1 MCTKTH
7 KENKKVVADYDRS
20 ERRKM
25 FEDFNLKHDALLSTI
40 DNLNGKGNKYINK
53 ESLRDFPL
61 MEWVQLNPKV
71 RFRQRNPIMGD
82 ILVFDTEISAGG
94 EFGLHVHDCDEV
106 CDIIK
111 GDLVDLM
118 SNREAKEGETIEFK
132 SHKDHI
138 PISLTDTV
146 LKVYFK

>member
-1 MCTKTH
+1 MCLPPYKQNKTITP
-7 KENKKVVADYDRS
+7 ELDRS
-20 ERRKM
+20 ERKKL
-25 FEDFNLKHDALLSTI
+25 FDDFSAKHDALLSTI
-40 DNLNGKGNKYINK
+40 DNFNGKGEKYINK
-53 ESLRDFPL
+53 NALRECPM

-71 RFRQRNPIMGD
+71 RFRQRKPILGD
-82 ILVFDTEISAGG
+82 VLVFDTEIEAGG

-118 SNREAKEGETIEFK
+118 SNREAKEGNTMEFK
-132 SHKDHI
+132 ANQDHI